1 MSGQTAWPLCQMW
14 LPKAPR
20 NLPRKRGTMEGCVCV
35 QKERENSPPTPP
47 PHPLRLL
54 HSSLRE
60 EALIERRELG
70 SDPCGVG
77 GKTLPGN
84 PPALSGGVISFSSRV
99 SKDGC
104 LSFSL
109 SLN

>member
-1 MSGQTAWPLCQMW
+1 MCA
-14 LPKAPR
+14 
-20 NLPRKRGTMEGCVCV
+20 
-35 QKERENSPPTPP
+35 ERERELSTGP
-47 PHPLRLL
+47 RLL
-54 HSSLRE
+54 HSSRRE
-60 EALIERRELG
+60 EVLIGQRELG

-77 GKTLPGN
+77 GKTPPGN
-84 PPALSGGVISFSSRV
+84 PPALSGGVISFSSQV